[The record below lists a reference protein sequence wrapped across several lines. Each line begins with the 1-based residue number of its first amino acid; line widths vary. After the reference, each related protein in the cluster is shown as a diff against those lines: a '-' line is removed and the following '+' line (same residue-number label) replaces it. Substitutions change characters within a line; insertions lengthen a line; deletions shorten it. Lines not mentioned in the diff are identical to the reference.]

1 KMAAIGPYTE
11 KLFSLIVKNNRQY
24 WAQPIKGILSLAKK
38 YPEKV
43 IEASCKR
50 AYFYKVKSYQIVK
63 NICGSG
69 AYLLPVEE
77 VGHEYAKVK
86 A

>member
-1 KMAAIGPYTE
+1 MAAIGPYAE
-11 KLFSLIVKNNRQY
+11 KLFSLIVGNNKQY
-24 WAQPIKGILSLAKK
+24 WAQSIKGILSLAKR

-63 NICGSG
+63 NIAVSG